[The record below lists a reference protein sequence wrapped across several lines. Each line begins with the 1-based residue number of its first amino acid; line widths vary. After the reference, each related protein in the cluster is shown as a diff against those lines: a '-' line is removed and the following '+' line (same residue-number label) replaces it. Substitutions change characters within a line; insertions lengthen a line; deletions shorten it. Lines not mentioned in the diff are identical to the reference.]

1 MKIFTAKLSQSFFFF
16 FFGNMKKIYKFNVF
30 YNNLKK
36 NFTNLSGNKTISNFQ
51 ELFLFSNKF
60 YFLIN
65 KDEDICRFL

>member
-1 MKIFTAKLSQSFFFF
+1 MCIVVICKNIWRFLQQNCPNLFFF

-51 ELFLFSNKF
+51 ELFLFSNK
-60 YFLIN
+60 
-65 KDEDICRFL
+65 